1 MDLRQQI
8 AAILKRWLE
17 MTHAE
22 NQAIRAG
29 DWPALRQTQEAK
41 AKLRVTLGGV
51 IEKWKSACPQEAQS
65 QPFRDEVARLLALE
79 TSNGDL
85 LATAQAPGRR
95 KKSSARTSAFQS
107 APNSFL
113 LRAPCRRPSLI

>member
-1 MDLRQQI
+1 MELRQQI

-22 NQAIRAG
+22 NQAICAG

-41 AKLRVTLGGV
+41 AKLRATLGGI
-51 IEKWKSACPQEAQS
+51 IEKWKSARPQEAQS

-85 LATAQAPGRR
+85 LATRKRQAEEKKALLEQALFNLRR
-95 KKSSARTSAFQS
+95 IRSSYARPAG
-107 APNSFL
+107 APL
-113 LRAPCRRPSLI
+113 